1 MQNNPCRTRR
11 RELSLSPSLRGTPN
25 TTLKISPV
33 TSNAVSEKTRSKDS
47 PREGQ
52 TFCLD
57 TPWERTESM
66 RLTPRG
72 RKSYKRFFSYT
83 PMECPRHKSLPIATS
98 VGTKLQGATLLIK
111 TVSERFSEM
120 RNTSAYTS
128 SWTLLF
134 PMVCPLS

>member
-1 MQNNPCRTRR
+1 MRNNPCRTRR
-11 RELSLSPSLRGTPN
+11 RELSLNPSLRGMPN
-25 TTLKISPV
+25 TTLKILPV
-33 TSNAVSEKTRSKDS
+33 TSSAVSEKTPSKGL

-52 TFCLD
+52 TFCLGI
-57 TPWERTESM
+57 PWVRTESM
-66 RLTPRG
+66 RLTQREQ
-72 RKSYKRFFSYT
+72 KSYKRFFSYT

-120 RNTSAYTS
+120 RNISAHTS